1 MPRKFAEIAFTPAVK
16 VLQDRYGSRQTY
28 ENFVAKGPANDK
40 ITTAISQ
47 FITERNGFYL
57 STVTSEGWPY
67 VQFRGGPPGF
77 LRVLDEQTLG
87 FADFAGNSQYLST
100 GNLTENN
107 RVFLFLMDYANRRR
121 LKIWG
126 HATVSHDDP
135 ALIERLKVPGYSGQ
149 AERAILIQV
158 VAWDRN
164 CPQHIPVKYSEHEV
178 AQMVEP
184 LQARIAEL
192 EAQLAQ
198 AQKSTNLKRW

>member
-1 MPRKFAEIAFTPAVK
+1 MSRKFAEIAFTPAVK
-16 VLQDRYGSRQTY
+16 AWQDHYGSRQTY

-40 ITTAISQ
+40 ITEAIAE
-47 FITERNGFYL
+47 FITERDGFYL
-57 STVTSEGWPY
+57 GTVNADGWPY
-67 VQFRGGPPGF
+67 LQFRGGPPGF

-100 GNLTENN
+100 GNLTEND
-107 RVFLFLMDYANRRR
+107 RVFLFLMDYAHRRR

-126 HATVSHDDP
+126 HAQVIHDDP
-135 ALIERLKVPGYSGQ
+135 MLVKQLKVPGYSGR
-149 AERAILIQV
+149 AERAFLIRV

-178 AQMVEP
+178 AQVVEP

-192 EAQLAQ
+192 EAQLAG
-198 AQKSTNLKRW
+198 R

>member
-1 MPRKFAEIAFTPAVK
+1 MPRKFAEIAFTPEVK
-16 VLQDRYGSRQTY
+16 VLQERYGSRQTY
-28 ENFVAKGPANDK
+28 AGFVAKGPTNDT
-40 ITTAISQ
+40 ITEAIAQ
-47 FITERNGFYL
+47 FITERDGFYL

-87 FADFAGNSQYLST
+87 FADFAGNQQYLST
-100 GNLTENN
+100 GNLATDD

-126 HATVSHDDP
+126 HATVVHDDP
-135 ALIERLKVPGYSGQ
+135 ALVEQLKVPGYSGQ
-149 AERAILIQV
+149 AERAIVIRV

-178 AQMVEP
+178 AQQVGP

-198 AQKSTNLKRW
+198 IQKSAEAEC